1 MNERRHKSHR
11 PPRLERGLALITAM
25 LVVAIVATIAAY
37 LSLGQEIWIRQTQ
50 NLADRSQAD
59 KVADGALVLALQ
71 VLNAAAK
78 DNKPTDDLTQNWAR
92 TLPPMPVENGTVTVV
107 INDAQALFNLNS
119 VCLNGVPSQP
129 YIGVFQRLLQS
140 LGLDPT
146 LTDALI
152 DWIDPDSQPRPNGA
166 EDLYYLTL
174 KPPYRTANQP
184 LQSVDELRL
193 VRGFDSKTVEKLAP
207 YVAALPVQTPVNI
220 NTTNA
225 VVLSALFNNLSLQAA
240 QGLVDQRDKNNQ
252 PFAGKSDLQ
261 TRAGQAPVDD
271 STYDVKTSYFLVDV
285 QTNFGRLFRETQTL
299 ISRPPGGQPSVIL
312 WQSGVLAAHLAQ
324 NQDDQ

>member
-1 MNERRHKSHR
+1 MSERCHELHR
-11 PPRLERGLALITAM
+11 PPRHQRGLALITAM

-37 LSLGQEIWIRQTQ
+37 LSLGQEVWIRQTQ
-50 NLADRSQAD
+50 NLADRSRAD

-78 DNKPTDDLTQNWAR
+78 DNKPTDDLTQNWAQ
-92 TLPPMPVENGTVTVV
+92 TLPPMPVENGTVTVK

-129 YIGVFQRLLQS
+129 YIGVFERLLQS
-140 LGLDPT
+140 LGLNPA

-174 KPPYRTANQP
+174 KPPYRAANQP

-193 VRGFDSKTVEKLAP
+193 VRGFDSKTVEKLSP
-207 YVAALPVQTPVNI
+207 FVIALPLQTPVNI

-225 VVLSALFNNLSLQAA
+225 AVLSALFNNLSLQAA
-240 QGLVDQRDKNNQ
+240 QGLIDQRDKNRE
-252 PFAGKSDLQ
+252 PFSGKSDLQ
-261 TRAGQAPVDD
+261 ARAGQTPASD
-271 STYDVKTSYFLVDV
+271 SIYDVKTSYFLVDV

-299 ISRPPGGQPSVIL
+299 ISRPPGGQPSGIM
-312 WQSGVLAAHLAQ
+312 WQPRVLAAHLAQ
-324 NQDDQ
+324 NQEDQ